1 MNDLEPLEDLQS
13 RLAFQEQT
21 LSDLNTVV
29 ARQSEQIDRLEQQL
43 RALAGKYRD
52 LRDTLEQSSGDET
65 SPAEE
70 RPPHY

>member
-1 MNDLEPLEDLQS
+1 MSSTDIVEDLQS

-21 LSDLNTVV
+21 LADLNDVV
-29 ARQSEQIDRLEQQL
+29 ARQTEQIDRLEQQL

-52 LRDTLEQSSGDET
+52 LREAVEQAPEGD
-65 SPAEE
+65 SPLADE

>member
-1 MNDLEPLEDLQS
+1 MTDAYVLEDLQS

-21 LSDLNTVV
+21 LTDLNDVV
-29 ARQSEQIDRLEQQL
+29 AYQAEQIERLEQQL

-52 LRDTLEQSSGDET
+52 LREAVEERPGNSSTPLD
-65 SPAEE
+65 E